1 MFTKKMIKTA
11 PVTTAEETSKQVE
24 EAAYYSYLNRGRLEQ
39 AGDDLTDWLEAEKNI
54 RIGTR

>member
-1 MFTKKMIKTA
+1 MLIKKPFKTS

-39 AGDDLTDWLEAEKNI
+39 AGDDLTDWLEAEKAVGI
-54 RIGTR
+54 STR